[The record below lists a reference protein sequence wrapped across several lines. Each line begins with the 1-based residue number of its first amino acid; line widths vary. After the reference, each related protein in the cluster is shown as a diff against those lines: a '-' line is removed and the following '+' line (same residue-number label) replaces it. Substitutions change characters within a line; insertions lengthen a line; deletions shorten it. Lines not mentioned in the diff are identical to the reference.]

1 VNPTDSASQKSEGA
15 AREVHSPFMQWNR
28 TLQFLSRKLATAR
41 QWKRTLQ
48 FFTRKPAAVQR
59 IDMGY
64 MAIDC
69 DTRAESQQ
77 PKECLSF
84 QLNSCSACCEACASN
99 HDLQSKASRN
109 ASIGSNIANREVQK
123 HIVNLTV
130 GRCN

>member
-1 VNPTDSASQKSEGA
+1 VEKG
-15 AREVHSPFMQWNR
+15 
-28 TLQFLSRKLATAR
+28 
-41 QWKRTLQ
+41 
-48 FFTRKPAAVQR
+48 R

-64 MAIDC
+64 MAIGC

-84 QLNSCSACCEACASN
+84 QLNSCVEACAIN